1 MPVTGHERFCGF
13 CPCDR
18 CRDGESYLT
27 HAPTDDGRWVCEVCH
42 EYDLCLRAGH
52 DPCGA
57 EHCSSRPTLVGEFV
71 HLESQP

>member
-1 MPVTGHERFCGF
+1 MTRPERFCDF

-42 EYDLCLRAGH
+42 AYDLCLMAGH
-52 DPCGA
+52 DPCSA
-57 EHCSSRPTLVGEFV
+57 EHCSSRPKLAGAFV
-71 HLESQP
+71 YLEPQS